1 MNTSFLKWISAALLS
16 LAISAQAALKPGD
29 AAPDFK
35 SFKLEGALP
44 ELAGKVV
51 LVDFWASWCAP
62 CRKSFPV
69 MTELHEKFA
78 PRGLVVLAVSVDE
91 EKSAM
96 DAFLKKNPVPFAI
109 VRDPTGQAPKAFQAE
124 KMPTSFIVG
133 ADGKIVA
140 VHSGFE
146 GAKTRAEYL
155 DQIESALKAAGK

>member
-1 MNTSFLKWISAALLS
+1 MNMSFLKTAAVA
-16 LAISAQAALKPGD
+16 LAMLALSAQAALRPGD
-29 AAPDFK
+29 SAPDLK

-44 ELAGKVV
+44 ELSGRVL

-69 MTELHEKFA
+69 MKELHEKFA
-78 PRGLVVLAVSVDE
+78 ARGLVIVAISVDE

-96 DAFLKKNPVPFAI
+96 ESFLKKNPVPYAI
-109 VRDPTGQAPKAFQAE
+109 ARDPAGQTPKAFQAE
-124 KMPTSFIVG
+124 KMPSSFVIG
-133 ADGKIVA
+133 ADGKIAA

-155 DQIESALKAAGK
+155 EQIEAALKAAGK